1 MASRRMICAGR
12 GEKHVPWL
20 PRACLPW
27 PFAVPVA
34 MADVSS
40 AVPAIPRSAPSSP
53 KSHLLR
59 PRWDFGRMI
68 SDNKRI
74 ECCCHVAYAARTV
87 TGMLDHITLHV
98 RDVGRSIAFYEHA
111 LAPLGYIVKAHHEPT
126 LVSAWMT
133 GRRTP
138 TSTCPRWMM
147 PRSRRR
153 PRISRSSPPNREA
166 VRGVPMPRRSPS
178 AAETTALRDR
188 ARIIRGTIPH
198 SCWIRTA
205 TTSRPSST
213 GRDGSK
219 TIADRRCERL
229 LYDCTTASG

>member
-1 MASRRMICAGR
+1 
-12 GEKHVPWL
+12 
-20 PRACLPW
+20 
-27 PFAVPVA
+27 

-87 TGMLDHITLHV
+87 AGMLDHITLHV

-126 LVSAWMT
+126 LGFGVDDGTPHSDFYVSPLDDAALAPP
-133 GRRTP
+133 P
-138 TSTCPRWMM
+138 TH
-147 PRSRRR
+147 
-153 PRISRSSPPNREA
+153 IAFLAPNREA
-166 VRGVPMPRRSPS
+166 VRGFH
-178 AAETTALRDR
+178 AAAL
-188 ARIIRGTIPH
+188 AVG
-198 SCWIRTA
+198 
-205 TTSRPSST
+205 
-213 GRDGSK
+213 GRDNGAPGPRPYHPGYYSAFVLDPDGNN
-219 TIADRRCERL
+219 IEAVVDWAGWFENHR
-229 LYDCTTASG
+229 